1 MSWLNWYMVPVA
13 AKQLSFLKMQR
24 GGSFWMDYIKAGKNG
39 PPVKLYISIFARCLL
54 VLVCRAQC
62 YLFQSIIIFF
72 DVLRFWTLLNYGE
85 NCWIVYVKGFI
96 YFDEVLNIIP
106 ANLQN
111 MNFII
116 SITFQGIRTRYR
128 TATFQST

>member
-1 MSWLNWYMVPVA
+1 MVPVA

-62 YLFQSIIIFF
+62 YLFQSITIFF
-72 DVLRFWTLLNYGE
+72 DVLRF
-85 NCWIVYVKGFI
+85 
-96 YFDEVLNIIP
+96 
-106 ANLQN
+106 
-111 MNFII
+111 
-116 SITFQGIRTRYR
+116 
-128 TATFQST
+128 